1 MNYVANVIPM
11 FMGEVGFKYKKEAL
25 KVYSYLI
32 YTEKG
37 IYLFDTG
44 LNELF
49 VSDIDTIMEDL
60 VSFINVKVSVEHML
74 EKKLEE
80 YGVKPADL
88 KGVICSHLHF
98 DHAGGLKVFEGT
110 DVPLYVNYREFEYA
124 QGSGRSFEY
133 KLQDH
138 DFLKNAEN
146 VIWTSEDM
154 DIDGMP
160 CMKLIQTPGHSA
172 GHQSLILTGR
182 EKRLLLTGDA
192 VYSWDNMKSNRV
204 PPYPF
209 KKQQA
214 AESLERL
221 NFISNKC
228 DQVIC
233 GHDCDE
239 FMDSSVLLD
248 RQAV

>member
-1 MNYVANVIPM
+1 MNHVSNVIPM

-32 YTEKG
+32 YTENG
-37 IYLFDTG
+37 VYLFDTG
-44 LNELF
+44 LNSLF
-49 VSDIDTIMEDL
+49 ISDIKAIMEDL
-60 VSFINVKVSVEHML
+60 VVFMDVKVGTEHML
-74 EKKLEE
+74 ENKLTE
-80 YGVKPADL
+80 YGLRPEDI

-98 DHAGGLKVFEGT
+98 DHAGGLRVFEDT
-110 DVPLYVNYREFEYA
+110 DVPLYVNRTEFEYA
-124 QGSGRSFEY
+124 QGSERSFEY
-133 KLQDH
+133 KVQDH
-138 DFLKNAEN
+138 GFLSNAAN
-146 VIWTSEDM
+146 VVWTSEDM

-192 VYSWDNMKSNRV
+192 VYTWDNMKSNRV

-221 NFISNKC
+221 NLISGKC

-239 FMDSSVLLD
+239 FMDRSVYLD

>member
-1 MNYVANVIPM
+1 MNHVSNVIPM
-11 FMGEVGFKYKKEAL
+11 FMGEVGFICKKETL

-44 LNELF
+44 LNTLF
-49 VSDIDTIMEDL
+49 ISDIKAIMEDL
-60 VSFINVKVSVEHML
+60 AVFMNVKVDAEHML
-74 EKKLEE
+74 RSKLAEHGLE
-80 YGVKPADL
+80 PVDL

-98 DHAGGLKVFEGT
+98 DHAGGLRVFEGT
-110 DVPLYVNYREFEYA
+110 DVPLYVNRREYEYA
-124 QGSGRSFEY
+124 QGSERSFEY
-133 KLQDH
+133 KKQDH
-138 DFLKNAEN
+138 DFLKKTTN
-146 VIWTSEDM
+146 VVWTSEDM
-154 DIDGMP
+154 NIDGMP

-182 EKRLLLTGDA
+182 ERRLLLTGDA

-214 AESLERL
+214 ADSLDRL
-221 NFISNKC
+221 NRISGKC

-239 FMDSSVLLD
+239 FMYRSVFLD